1 MLSLPQSVAE
11 PQSIAQNTTTTTTH
25 IWLGSEIAFDIQDDA
40 VVKYLH
46 GIKLIELGFGL
57 YLYDAHGNVTELLD
71 NEYNVVQSYTYD
83 PFGIENGA
91 ESSIRD
97 TDMAQEMS
105 IGGDMLIQSP
115 DINGAID
122 DPAGLHIQ
130 QASYENPYRYC
141 GEYFDNETGYVY
153 LRARYY
159 APTLGRF
166 ISEDT
171 AKDGYNWYVYCGNDP
186 VNYVDPSGEV
196 FLSLLATVLI
206 GAAVGG
212 ALGVTFNGLSNI
224 NSGKDFFDNWGF
236 ALLEGALSGAIAGTG
251 WGIGWQI
258 GLNAVVSGGVDALKQ
273 VKNGGNFNVGE
284 VLTSSAIGAGAAFI
298 GGAGAQLSKIGVTQ
312 VGMHMGSY
320 TYRAGV
326 LLSGELA
333 GRKLAQSFTKVFFYN
348 CTKLVVE
355 RIKRG

>member
-1 MLSLPQSVAE
+1 M
-11 PQSIAQNTTTTTTH
+11 I
-25 IWLGSEIAFDIQDDA
+25 
-40 VVKYLH
+40 KYLH
-46 GIKLIELGFGL
+46 GIKLIESDFGL

-97 TDMAQEMS
+97 TDMAEEMN
-105 IGGDMLIQSP
+105 IGGDMLMQSP

-130 QASYENPYRYC
+130 QASYVNPYRYC

-206 GAAVGG
+206 GAALGG
-212 ALGVTFNGLSNI
+212 IFGITFI
-224 NSGKDFFDNWGF
+224 
-236 ALLEGALSGAIAGTG
+236 
-251 WGIGWQI
+251 
-258 GLNAVVSGGVDALKQ
+258 
-273 VKNGGNFNVGE
+273 
-284 VLTSSAIGAGAAFI
+284 
-298 GGAGAQLSKIGVTQ
+298 
-312 VGMHMGSY
+312 
-320 TYRAGV
+320 
-326 LLSGELA
+326 
-333 GRKLAQSFTKVFFYN
+333 
-348 CTKLVVE
+348 
-355 RIKRG
+355 